1 MNTEPTSG
9 NAARP
14 VTKTGTL
21 DLARATRVMDNLE
34 KLGMRQVLIADPMSI
49 WYLTGYW
56 NVPYERFYGLYLAR
70 TNEADAIEATMFCN
84 RLFPDATSTGAHVVT
99 FDDTEDPI
107 PLVSATTHH
116 DEPLG
121 VDKVLAARW
130 LLPLMD
136 AHVASEFRLGSPA
149 VDDARSI
156 KDAHELDLMRA
167 ASSVNDQAMAWLRAQ
182 LHEGVTEH
190 EIASGLLAEYR
201 RLGAQEHSFSPIVS
215 FGANAADPHHEPDG
229 TRLCA
234 GDVVLFDVG
243 CKRSS
248 YCSDMT
254 RTFFFGGEPSER
266 DREVYEAVRRANEAA
281 EALVAPGVTFAEI
294 DRAARSVIEEAGYG
308 EYFTHRLGHQI
319 GLEDHEPG
327 DVSSTHDEPVRP
339 GQCFSIEP
347 GIYLPGEM
355 GVRIEDLVIVT
366 QDGCEVMNAYPK
378 QLTVID

>member
-1 MNTEPTSG
+1 MNMDR
-9 NAARP
+9 AR
-14 VTKTGTL
+14 
-21 DLARATRVMDNLE
+21 RVMDNLE
-34 KLGMRQVLIADPMSI
+34 AMGMRQLLVADPMSI

-56 NVPYERFYGLYLAR
+56 NVPYERFYALYLER
-70 TNEADAIEATMFCN
+70 EAPDAPVAATVFAN
-84 RLFPDATSTGAHVVT
+84 RLFPDATVTGARVVT
-99 FDDTEDPI
+99 FDDTDDPI
-107 PLVSATTHH
+107 PLVAATTRH

-136 AHVASEFRLGSPA
+136 AEAASAFRLGSRA
-149 VDDARSI
+149 VDDARSV
-156 KDAHELDLMRA
+156 KDARELDLMRA
-167 ASSVNDQAMAWLRAQ
+167 ASRTNDLAMAWLRDQ
-182 LHEGVTEH
+182 VREGVTEH

-201 RLGAQEHSFSPIVS
+201 RLGAQDHSFAPIVS
-215 FGANAADPHHEPDG
+215 FGANAADPHHEPDD
-229 TRLCA
+229 TVLSL

-243 CKRSS
+243 CKRDA

-254 RTFFFGGEPSER
+254 RTFFFGDEPSSR
-266 DREVYEAVRRANEAA
+266 DREVYETVRQANEAA
-281 EALVAPGVTFAEI
+281 EAVVRPGVTFAEI
-294 DRAARSVIEEAGYG
+294 DLTARRIIEDAGYG

-327 DVSSTHDEPVRP
+327 DVSSTHDEPVRA

-366 QDGCEVMNAYPK
+366 EDGCEVMNQYSK
-378 QLTVID
+378 GLTVLG